1 MSSFY
6 DKLKKETSEKYLNRY
21 VPKSL
26 SKEQKEEVSK
36 IILDRRA
43 GKSNKITPSFNR
55 QPRRSTYTVQFNKRF
70 DIKDKSLK
78 NLSKYFKI
86 QPAVLNTI
94 YDKGSAAWNTSGSR
108 LGVGREAWSK
118 ARVYKAILNILDGRK
133 NGIDKYPRKLQTEGH
148 DYSLVKKAIQFNNF
162 IPKEINK

>member
-6 DKLKKETSEKYLNRY
+6 DKLKSETSQKYLDRY

-26 SKEQKEEVSK
+26 TKQQKEQVSK

-43 GKSNKITPSFNR
+43 GKSNQITPTFNR
-55 QPRRSTYTVQFNKRF
+55 QPRRSTYTVQFNKKYNL
-70 DIKDKSLK
+70 KDKSLK

-94 YDKGSAAWNTSGSR
+94 YDKGSAAWNSSGSR

-118 ARVYKAILNILDGRK
+118 ARVYKAILNIMDGRK
-133 NGIDKYPRKLQTEGH
+133 NGLSSYPEKLKTEGNDFSH
-148 DYSLVKKAIQFNNF
+148 VKKGIQFNNF
-162 IPKEINK
+162 IPKN

>member
-1 MSSFY
+1 MSFY

-26 SKEQKEEVSK
+26 SKEQKEKVSK

-43 GKSNKITPSFNR
+43 GKSNQITPSFNR
-55 QPRRSTYTVQFNKRF
+55 PTRRSTFTVQFNKKYG
-70 DIKDKSLK
+70 DNLKDKSLK

-86 QPAVLNTI
+86 QPIVLNTI
-94 YDKGSAAWNTSGSR
+94 YNKGASAWNSSGSR
-108 LGVGREAWSK
+108 LGVGREAWAK

-133 NGIDKYPRKLQTEGH
+133 NGLDKYPEKLKTEGH
-148 DYSLVKKAIQFNNF
+148 DFSHVLKGIQFNNF
-162 IPKEINK
+162 IPKN

>member
-1 MSSFY
+1 MSFY

-26 SKEQKEEVSK
+26 SKEQKEKVSK

-43 GKSNKITPSFNR
+43 GKSNQITPSFNR
-55 QPRRSTYTVQFNKRF
+55 PTRRSTFTVQFNKKYG
-70 DIKDKSLK
+70 DNLKDKSLK

-86 QPAVLNTI
+86 QPIVLNTI
-94 YDKGSAAWNTSGSR
+94 YNKGASAWNSSGSR
-108 LGVGREAWSK
+108 LSVGREAWAK

-133 NGIDKYPRKLQTEGH
+133 NGLDKYPEKLRTEGN
-148 DYSLVKKAIQFNNF
+148 DFSLVKKAIQFNNF
-162 IPKEINK
+162 IPKN